1 MGSLP
6 YVPHPHDDTK
16 GDACPPLDSPAYT
29 ETCPEILWILPMVRY
44 KKYVSINTPRNIYPF
59 NRAAA
64 EASSID
70 PL

>member
-1 MGSLP
+1 
-6 YVPHPHDDTK
+6 
-16 GDACPPLDSPAYT
+16 
-29 ETCPEILWILPMVRY
+29 MVRY